1 VTFLHIKV
9 DNEQRFKVDDFI
21 RPAVSVSG

>member
-9 DNEQRFKVDDFI
+9 ENEQRFKVDAII
-21 RPAVSVSG
+21 RSAVPVSR